1 MGCADHCPGG
11 NLCSWTYSVLFG
23 SEWDAVMNET
33 MLRGLKRH
41 EEYAE
46 LWSTLDRCNWIDI
59 TGHGKR
65 IYPGWNRWMDR
76 QLLQEFFS
84 VFRAYK

>member
-1 MGCADHCPGG
+1 
-11 NLCSWTYSVLFG
+11 
-23 SEWDAVMNET
+23 MNET
-33 MLRGLKRH
+33 ILRGLKCY

-65 IYPGWNRWMDR
+65 IYPGWNRWIGR
-76 QLLQEFFS
+76 QLLQEILS
-84 VFRAYK
+84 VFKAYKWSHLLCPIRQVFFFLR